1 MIIDNFKI
9 GEKSTYIIAEIGNN
23 HNGDFDRAIQMI
35 DDLISIDVNA
45 VKFQKRDLS
54 SVYTKKSLSRASQD
68 LNVEYTLDLLR
79 KFELN
84 KNQHQKLKKYCLQ
97 KNITYL
103 CTPWDINSFNFL
115 EKFNVAAYK
124 ISSADFTNIFLIE
137 NVIKSRK
144 PIILSTGM
152 ATEVEI
158 KLITNFLKKKKLI
171 LHYYIVIVHI
181 QPL

>member
-45 VKFQKRDLS
+45 VKFQKRDLP

-79 KFELN
+79 KFELS
-84 KNQHQKLKKYCLQ
+84 KNEHQKLK
-97 KNITYL
+97 
-103 CTPWDINSFNFL
+103 
-115 EKFNVAAYK
+115 
-124 ISSADFTNIFLIE
+124 
-137 NVIKSRK
+137 
-144 PIILSTGM
+144 
-152 ATEVEI
+152 
-158 KLITNFLKKKKLI
+158 
-171 LHYYIVIVHI
+171 
-181 QPL
+181 